1 MFNRICNKLQAKR
14 FSAGGDLKDNFK
26 TRFWVVNTAIN
37 DKTEKNVTGV
47 ISYVTAVKLGSG
59 VSDTEKEEGDV
70 EIGVLKMKMPPYTS
84 KDLVSLQGD
93 DEEKKLK
100 SSKVTKE
107 I

>member
-1 MFNRICNKLQAKR
+1 M
-14 FSAGGDLKDNFK
+14 
-26 TRFWVVNTAIN
+26 
-37 DKTEKNVTGV
+37 
-47 ISYVTAVKLGSG
+47 TAVKLGSG

-70 EIGVLKMKMPPYTS
+70 EIGVLKMKMPPFTS

-100 SSKVTKE
+100 SIVTKE

>member
-14 FSAGGDLKDNFK
+14 FSADGDLKGFNTK
-26 TRFWVVNTAIN
+26 FWVVNTAIN

-70 EIGVLKMKMPPYTS
+70 EIGVLKMKMPPFTS

-100 SSKVTKE
+100 SIVTKE